1 MQHVITEQ
9 HVNIVLVNLTDVVIV
24 HFVFYCRASSSLSL
38 KVDIDIEE
46 SVSSFVIK
54 FTSDD

>member
-9 HVNIVLVNLTDVVIV
+9 HVNIVLVNLTNVVIA

-38 KVDIDIEE
+38 KVNIDIEE
-46 SVSSFVIK
+46 SVSS
-54 FTSDD
+54 